1 LTHLRKVKY
10 FTKLNIRQTFHRIKI
25 ADAES
30 KNLIIFKTRFDVYKY
45 RVLSFELCNE
55 SIIYQHYMNDVFF
68 DYLNDFVSI
77 YINDILIYNNFK
89 KKYVKHVKKVLQ
101 RLRDADLQIDID
113 KCEFFVHE
121 TKYLDLI
128 VDRDEI
134 RMNSEKIETI
144 LQWVTSQNLKQVQR
158 FLRFCNFYKRFIRN
172 FAKIVKSL
180 IKLTRKNVSFLWNE
194 FYKQTFELLKKT
206 IIKALILIY
215 FDSKKQIYL
224 KSDSSNFVFENSVI
238 NEREWWTSFRDL
250 LLEEF
255 SIDRMQLRNL
265 WQRIIDNC
273 AMLRIMKTRIIVYSI
288 RNFS

>member
-1 LTHLRKVKY
+1 MTHLRKVKY